1 MENEYILEILIQG
14 NCPALVPGTWF
25 SDGQAKLLVWD
36 TGGLIDLYKAAAGF
50 HTPRGQEHSLPFVLD
65 LVRKALFSVYTAED
79 WLIPDEMLDISPGG
93 AWLDPVSDL
102 VRFRLRENAS
112 DPETAG
118 SLAAQLAERI
128 CSASGIPS
136 AGVAAGKIKD
146 AAASGASVK
155 DLISLV
161 CSLRLLTRMI

>member
-1 MENEYILEILIQG
+1 MKRFEAMRFVQILEDKRLWAVEYEGEGG
-14 NCPALVPGTWF
+14 NCF
-25 SDGQAKLLVWD
+25 
-36 TGGLIDLYKAAAGF
+36 DL
-50 HTPRGQEHSLPFVLD
+50 
-65 LVRKALFSVYTAED
+65 LFSNWYDMNWLKGFFKENLADLSSYFHITDVYEAVMET
-79 WLIPDEMLDISPGG
+79 IDEAKRLECLMLDISPGG
-93 AWLDPVSDL
+93 AWLDPVSEL